1 MSKATGAE
9 SSISERPIS
18 LGPRRL
24 AEWLNPTG
32 TKKVH
37 SLVDKVYKMKNLE
50 LAWERVKLNNG
61 SGGIDNQSIKEFE
74 ENVQT
79 NLQRL
84 NAELK
89 TNTYKPQ
96 PVLQHKI
103 PKAGHTEVAFILLGI
118 TNSFRNVFYKT
129 NIG

>member
-37 SLVDKVYKMKNLE
+37 SLVDKVYKIVNLIYLIPSIRPKQNILMK
-50 LAWERVKLNNG
+50 ARSGKTARRV
-61 SGGIDNQSIKEFE
+61 
-74 ENVQT
+74 
-79 NLQRL
+79 
-84 NAELK
+84 
-89 TNTYKPQ
+89 
-96 PVLQHKI
+96 
-103 PKAGHTEVAFILLGI
+103 
-118 TNSFRNVFYKT
+118 
-129 NIG
+129 

>member
-1 MSKATGAE
+1 MGKATGKNGWKLKQSKMSKATDAE

-50 LAWERVKLNNG
+50 LAWERLN
-61 SGGIDNQSIKEFE
+61 ILWI
-74 ENVQT
+74 EN
-79 NLQRL
+79 
-84 NAELK
+84 
-89 TNTYKPQ
+89 P
-96 PVLQHKI
+96 
-103 PKAGHTEVAFILLGI
+103 
-118 TNSFRNVFYKT
+118 
-129 NIG
+129 